1 MEHNRLRH
9 TRMGRELTEFPFYRV
24 IFNEPIDGQYEYYFG
39 SLVAILLRFSKE
51 ALGGVTLAKLYKA
64 GMSRNGATLETDTCV
79 IERVS
84 MVRVKHFQKE

>member
-1 MEHNRLRH
+1 MGYTL
-9 TRMGRELTEFPFYRV
+9 TKKKMGRELTEFPFYRV
-24 IFNEPIDGQYEYYFG
+24 IFNEPKDGQYEYYFG
-39 SLVAILLRFSKE
+39 SQAAILLRFSKE
-51 ALGGVTLAKLYKA
+51 ALGGLTLGKLYKA